1 MNKRITSILL
11 CFVMM
16 FSMLATAVPALAA
29 PASTCTF
36 TVEADK
42 SEAHRGDTITFTVYM
57 QQTGKQN
64 TLEFTVVPPE
74 GLTYVAN
81 SGIAA
86 DNISATLNWTG
97 ALEGAGWTE
106 SSKYFSGFG
115 SVSFTGTDKIK
126 LMTFQCKVNDDA
138 AYKSYEFDL
147 TDPWADDETYTTK
160 NAVVVPATFSVV
172 AKPIAVTGV
181 TIQQTLS
188 VNIGQS
194 ATPTYVVNPAEAT
207 NKTVTFSS
215 NNTAVATVNETTG
228 EVTGV
233 KKGTAVITVT
243 TVDGNYTDTCTVTVS
258 CAHTATTPVAA
269 QTSDCKTPG
278 WDAYKTCNACGQ
290 ILSAQGAELQA
301 IPYLPL
307 SQNHVGGTA
316 TCLKKAVCTV
326 CQKEYGNLADH
337 KWGQVWDYKDA
348 NGHAHKCTET
358 GCNAHDSVQPHT
370 PNIPAAT
377 EQEAKVC
384 TTCQYVIEPQKQHVH
399 STTRVPAEPASC
411 TQSGNKEY
419 YTCTC
424 GKYFEDATA
433 NVEITNK
440 DSVIIPEKGHDY
452 SERIK
457 DAAHLK
463 TQASNCQEY
472 DTYWYD
478 CSRCAANAKDE
489 LTMGDKWYTSTD
501 AGDHIM
507 DRNWTQEN
515 DKHFHKCTV
524 NGCTHT
530 DTKTAC
536 SGGTAT
542 CQSKATCSTCNN
554 PYGNVAEHDWSDDWT
569 YREEDGHAKT
579 CDFPG
584 CTAQSP
590 VEPHTPSEWQI
601 TDDVHSRYCTACQY
615 NICVREPHKDTND
628 DGICDVCNRDSN
640 VIVEIPFVKVV
651 EQKGEATPGKQ
662 TFTFEIIEFGN
673 SNANGEVDIVANTI
687 TTDGK
692 GKFDG
697 VIKLKL
703 TEEELNDED
712 YLAEGLYIRE
722 KVETK
727 EGWTYSDAVWY
738 ALFNEQTGVWEFF
751 VVENNVTGN
760 EAKAEMTFTNSY
772 NAKNPVKDT
781 NTNTN
786 SSTKESPKTGDNNVL
801 GLLVAVMFISGCG
814 VATVYVYNRK
824 RRYF

>member
-1 MNKRITSILL
+1 MNKRITSFLL
-11 CFVMM
+11 CFIMV
-16 FSMLATAVPALAA
+16 FSMLVTAVPVYAA
-29 PASTCTF
+29 KHMSTNL
-36 TVEADK
+36 TVTSNKTTANP
-42 SEAHRGDTITFTVYM
+42 GDTITYTITMGPVSDMGSM
-57 QQTGKQN
+57 QMVLDIPT
-64 TLEFTVVPPE
+64 

-81 SGIAA
+81 SAKLADGLRNTLGFDTADWTEVSKMINGVASAA
-86 DNISATLNWTG
+86 DYECDTDTVLATFQCTVDNN
-97 ALEGAGWTE
+97 
-106 SSKYFSGFG
+106 
-115 SVSFTGTDKIK
+115 FTGTTSVG
-126 LMTFQCKVNDDA
+126 LTNLEFGSCQTFE
-138 AYKSYEFDL
+138 YHTSRFS
-147 TDPWADDETYTTK
+147 
-160 NAVVVPATFSVV
+160 VVPAVV
-172 AKPIAVTGV
+172 LVEAAPVAVTGV
-181 TIQQTLS
+181 SIQETLS

-207 NKTVTFSS
+207 NKAVTFSS
-215 NNTAVATVNETTG
+215 NNTAVATVNATTG

-233 KKGTAVITVT
+233 KKGTAEITVT

-269 QTSDCKTPG
+269 QVSDCKTPG

-377 EQEAKVC
+377 EQQAKVC

-419 YTCTC
+419 YTCAC

-457 DAAHLK
+457 DAAHLR

-478 CSRCAANAKDE
+478 CSRCAANAKDD
-489 LTMGDKWYTSTD
+489 LTIGDKWYTSTD

-507 DRNWTQEN
+507 DRSWTQEN

-530 DTKTAC
+530 DTKTPC

-554 PYGNVAEHDWSDDWT
+554 LYGSVAEHKWSQDWT
-569 YREEDGHAKT
+569 YRQDDGHAKT
-579 CDFPG
+579 CDYPG
-584 CTAQSP
+584 CAERTT
-590 VEPHTPSEWQI
+590 VEPHTPSEWQV
-601 TDDVHSRYCTACQY
+601 TDDVHSRYCTTCQY
-615 NICVREPHKDTND
+615 VIYAREAHKDTND

-651 EQKGEATPGKQ
+651 EQTGEATPGKQ

-692 GKFDG
+692 GKFNG

-727 EGWTYSDAVWY
+727 EGWTYSNVVWY
-738 ALFNEQTGVWEFF
+738 ALFNEQTSAWEFF
-751 VVENNVTGN
+751 VVENNVKGN

-772 NAKNPVKDT
+772 NAKNPTTDT
-781 NTNTN
+781 N
-786 SSTKESPKTGDNNVL
+786 SPTKESPKTGDNNVL
-801 GLLVAVMFISGCG
+801 GLLVAVMLVSGCG
-814 VATVYVYNRK
+814 AVAMYVYNKK